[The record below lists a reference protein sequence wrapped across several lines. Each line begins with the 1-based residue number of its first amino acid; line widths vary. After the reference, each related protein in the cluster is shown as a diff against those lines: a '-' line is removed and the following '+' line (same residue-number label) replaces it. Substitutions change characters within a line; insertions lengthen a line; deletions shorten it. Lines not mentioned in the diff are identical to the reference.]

1 MRNPSVRFAGY
12 RMPHPLVF
20 DCHIKVEVMDRNKT
34 PIQIVQKALEELKT
48 ETEILESQFSDAVSE
63 YERFH

>member
-1 MRNPSVRFAGY
+1 
-12 RMPHPLVF
+12 MPHPLVF
-20 DCHIKVEVMDRNKT
+20 DCHVKVEVMDRNKT

-48 ETEILESQFSDAVSE
+48 ETEILESQFSDAISE